1 MMTIE
6 KFQQMIA
13 EGKPLEG
20 TEMVTFMRQ
29 QGALTRRLLMEL
41 NTKYH
46 TDEEIVEL
54 FSEITAS
61 EVDPSFRMFPPFY
74 TDFGKNI
81 HLGKNVFINSAC
93 QFQDQGGIFIG
104 DNCLIGPGTMIATL
118 NHYPDPERRQG
129 MTHAPVVIGKNV
141 WTGAHVTILPGVTI
155 GDNAIVAA
163 GAVVA
168 KDVPAD
174 TIVGGVP
181 AKAIKSIHDA
191 KRN

>member
-74 TDFGKNI
+74 TV
-81 HLGKNVFINSAC
+81 LV
-93 QFQDQGGIFIG
+93 
-104 DNCLIGPGTMIATL
+104 
-118 NHYPDPERRQG
+118 
-129 MTHAPVVIGKNV
+129 
-141 WTGAHVTILPGVTI
+141 
-155 GDNAIVAA
+155 
-163 GAVVA
+163 
-168 KDVPAD
+168 
-174 TIVGGVP
+174 
-181 AKAIKSIHDA
+181 
-191 KRN
+191 

>member
-181 AKAIKSIHDA
+181 AKAIKSIHDIR
-191 KRN
+191 KK

>member
-29 QGALTRRLLMEL
+29 QSALTRRLLMEL

-46 TDEEIVEL
+46 TDEEIVRL

-181 AKAIKSIHDA
+181 AKAIKSIHDIR
-191 KRN
+191 KK

>member
-13 EGKPLEG
+13 ESKPLEG

-46 TDEEIVEL
+46 TDEEIVRL

-181 AKAIKSIHDA
+181 AKAIKSIHDIR
-191 KRN
+191 KK

>member
-1 MMTIE
+1 MMTVE

-13 EGKPLEG
+13 EGQPLEG
-20 TEMVTFMRQ
+20 TEMITFMRKQ
-29 QGALTRRLLMEL
+29 SAETRRLLMDL
-41 NTKYH
+41 NTNYH
-46 TDEEIVEL
+46 TDEEIVDL
-54 FSEITAS
+54 FSRITATD
-61 EVDPSFRMFPPFY
+61 VDPSFRMFPPFY

>member
-1 MMTIE
+1 MMTVE

-29 QGALTRRLLMEL
+29 QGALTRQLLMEL

-46 TDEEIVEL
+46 TDEEIVGL

-181 AKAIKSIHDA
+181 AKAIKSIHDIR
-191 KRN
+191 KK

>member
-46 TDEEIVEL
+46 TDEEIVGL

-181 AKAIKSIHDA
+181 AKAIKSIHDIR
-191 KRN
+191 KK

>member
-6 KFQQMIA
+6 KFQRMIA
-13 EGKPLEG
+13 QGEPLAG
-20 TEMVTFMRQ
+20 TEMITFMRQ
-29 QGALTRRLLMEL
+29 QSAETRRLLMDL
-41 NTKYH
+41 NTNYH
-46 TDEEIVEL
+46 TDEEIVDL
-54 FSEITAS
+54 FSRITATD
-61 EVDPSFRMFPPFY
+61 VHPSFRMFPPFY

>member
-118 NHYPDPERRQG
+118 NHYPDPEHRQG

>member
-1 MMTIE
+1 
-6 KFQQMIA
+6 MIA
-13 EGKPLEG
+13 DGLPLEG
-20 TEMVTFMRQ
+20 TEMINFMRQ
-29 QGALTRRLLMEL
+29 QSAQTRRVLMDL
-41 NTKYH
+41 NTNYH
-46 TDEEIVEL
+46 TDEEIVRL
-54 FSEITAS
+54 FCEITGT

-104 DNCLIGPGTMIATL
+104 DGCLIGPGTMMATL
-118 NHYPDPERRQG
+118 NHGFEPEHRQN
-129 MTHAPVVIGKNV
+129 MTHAPIVLGKGV

-155 GDNAIVAA
+155 GDNAIIAA

-168 KDVPAD
+168 KDVPAN

-181 AKAIKSIHDA
+181 AKVIKEI
-191 KRN
+191 

>member
-46 TDEEIVEL
+46 TDDVIVGL

-181 AKAIKSIHDA
+181 AKAIKSIHDIR
-191 KRN
+191 KK

>member
-29 QGALTRRLLMEL
+29 QGALTRQLLMEL

>member
-181 AKAIKSIHDA
+181 AKAINFIHDA